1 MTPPPPAS
9 PLLAAGTHVL
19 VCGGAGYI
27 GAHMCKAL
35 AAADLVPVTFDNL
48 STGHREAV
56 RWGPLVEGD
65 LLEPA
70 SLRNAFAA
78 WPVRAVLHFA
88 ARSLVGESVRE
99 PGLYFRNN
107 VAGTLNLLD
116 AMRAA
121 NVDRLVFSSTAA
133 VYGDPI
139 YVPIDEA
146 HPTTPI
152 NPYGW
157 SKLMA
162 ERQIAEYCRAH
173 GLRAACLRYFNAA
186 GADPAGEAGEAH
198 EPETHL
204 IPNLLRAALAPEGGE
219 PASIFGDDYDTP
231 DGTCVR
237 DYIHVADLC
246 DAHLLALARLES
258 APGMHVFNLGGGQ
271 GSSVAEVLSVC
282 REVSGAAIPERRMPR
297 RPGDPAV
304 LVASAE
310 AARRDLG
317 WQPRHGLRDCVA
329 HALAWARRA

>member
-1 MTPPPPAS
+1 MTP
-9 PLLAAGTHVL
+9 GTHVL

-35 AAADLVPVTFDNL
+35 AAAGLVPVTFDNL
-48 STGHREAV
+48 STGHRGAV

-65 LLEPA
+65 LLDPA
-70 SLRNAFAA
+70 SLQAAFAA

-88 ARSLVGESVRE
+88 ARSLVAESVRE

-116 AMRAA
+116 AMRGAG
-121 NVDRLVFSSTAA
+121 VDRLVFSSTAA
-133 VYGDPI
+133 VYGDPA

-146 HPTTPI
+146 HPTAPI

-162 ERQIAEYCRAH
+162 ERAIAECCRAH

-186 GADPAGEAGEAH
+186 GADPDGDAGEAH
-198 EPETHL
+198 DPETHL
-204 IPNLLRAALAPEGGE
+204 IPNLLRAALSPGGE
-219 PASIFGDDYDTP
+219 PASVFGDDYDTP

-237 DYIHVADLC
+237 DYVHVADLC
-246 DAHLLALARLES
+246 DAHLLALERLE
-258 APGMHVFNLGGGQ
+258 AVPGMQVFNLGGGR
-271 GSSVAEVLSVC
+271 GSSVAEVLAVC
-282 REVSGAAIPERRMPR
+282 REVSGAAIPERRLPR

-304 LVASAE
+304 LVASAD
-310 AARRDLG
+310 AAGRELG
-317 WQPRHGLRDCVA
+317 WRPRYGLRDCVA
-329 HALAWARRA
+329 HALAWERRA